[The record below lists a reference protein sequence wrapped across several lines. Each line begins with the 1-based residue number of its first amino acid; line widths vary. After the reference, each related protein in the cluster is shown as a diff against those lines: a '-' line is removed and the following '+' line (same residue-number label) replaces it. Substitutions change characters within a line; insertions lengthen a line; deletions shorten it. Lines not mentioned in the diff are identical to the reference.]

1 MVGSACVGCG
11 LPVHPVHRTVD
22 QATQVGDACRMS
34 QTIVQKSGR
43 GADGGG
49 AVSVPYAGAA
59 AEHLLPLNAA
69 WQTCVDELV
78 RHTRYERGRRPHTVD
93 AYRRDAT
100 AAAHA
105 LRASGCIRPADV
117 GRDDLRGYLADLADA
132 GYARSTIARRTSTLR
147 TWFALLERRG
157 LVSNDPAALLG
168 TPKQG
173 RHLPRV
179 LRVDQ
184 IESMVGSIDP
194 EAPRGARDLAL
205 IELLYASGARVDE
218 ACTLTLD
225 RLDLRQAQ
233 VRLQGK
239 GGKDRIVPIGGAAI
253 RALGAYLEVARPVL
267 MALDDDRARSR
278 RAARDG
284 SDARADGIVLRG
296 DRGGPLGTRDA
307 RTIVG
312 RVGLDAGVGHVTPH
326 TLRHSFAT
334 HLLEGG
340 ADLRV
345 VQELLGHT
353 SLATTQ
359 RYTHLSRGRLREVHA
374 SAHPRARLPA
384 AVVHSS
390 RI

>member
-1 MVGSACVGCG
+1 MTPSSAPQTASVRPSTDDASRAASRAGSREGE
-11 LPVHPVHRTVD
+11 L
-22 QATQVGDACRMS
+22 GDAW
-34 QTIVQKSGR
+34 V
-43 GADGGG
+43 
-49 AVSVPYAGAA
+49 AA
-59 AEHLLPLNAA
+59 I
-69 WQTCVDELV
+69 DELV
-78 RHTRYERGRRPHTVD
+78 RHTRAERGRRPRTVD
-93 AYRRDAT
+93 AYRRDAVH
-100 AAAHA
+100 AARA
-105 LRASGCIRPADV
+105 LSAVGFDDPRRI
-117 GRDDLRGYLADLADA
+117 GRDELRGYLADLADSGA
-132 GYARSTIARRTSTLR
+132 ARATIARRTSTLR

-157 LVSNDPAALLG
+157 LMSADPASMLG

-184 IESMVGSIDP
+184 VEALIEATDTASPTGL
-194 EAPRGARDLAL
+194 RDRAL
-205 IELLYASGARVDE
+205 IELLYASGARVEE

-225 RLDLRQAQ
+225 RLDLAQSQ
-233 VRLQGK
+233 VRLEGK

-253 RALGAYLEVARPVL
+253 RALRAYLGTARPVL
-267 MALDDDRARSR
+267 LAGAVGRAP
-278 RAARDG
+278 AARPTDG
-284 SDARADGIVLRG
+284 VVLRG

-312 RVGLDAGVGHVTPH
+312 RLADAAGVGHVTPH

-345 VQELLGHT
+345 VQELLGHA

-374 SAHPRARLPA
+374 LAHPRARTA
-384 AVVHSS
+384 
-390 RI
+390 R

>member
-1 MVGSACVGCG
+1 MGREARG
-11 LPVHPVHRTVD
+11 REDVD
-22 QATQVGDACRMS
+22 AAVRDAVAT
-34 QTIVQKSGR
+34 
-43 GADGGG
+43 
-49 AVSVPYAGAA
+49 
-59 AEHLLPLNAA
+59 PLSAA
-69 WQTCVDELV
+69 WQMCVEELV
-78 RHTRYERGRRPHTVD
+78 RHTRSERGRRPHTVD
-93 AYRRDAT
+93 AYRRDALDV
-100 AAAHA
+100 A
-105 LRASGCIRPADV
+105 RAMSAVGFDSPTTV
-117 GRDDLRGYLADLADA
+117 GRDELRGYLADLADA

-147 TWFALLERRG
+147 TWFALLERKG
-157 LVSNDPAALLG
+157 LVATDSAALLLS
-168 TPKQG
+168 PKQG

-184 IESMVGSIDP
+184 IEAMIAATDVTLPTGM
-194 EAPRGARDLAL
+194 RDRAL
-205 IELLYASGARVDE
+205 IELLYASGARVNE

-225 RLDLRQAQ
+225 GLDLPQSQ
-233 VRLQGK
+233 VRLEGK

-253 RALGAYLEVARPVL
+253 RALTAYLDVARP
-267 MALDDDRARSR
+267 ALFGAGTPQREAR
-278 RAARDG
+278 G
-284 SDARADGIVLRG
+284 DAIVLRG

-312 RVGLDAGVGHVTPH
+312 RVARDAGAGHVTPH

-374 SAHPRARLPA
+374 SAHPRARVSASVTGRTP
-384 AVVHSS
+384 
-390 RI
+390 RG